1 MPESLGPLL
10 WGMQGSQCVG
20 LRRVGGLA
28 ARGMIHGLP
37 GELLG
42 PQLTVQ
48 AKSPGEAL
56 LAAVSFSN
64 TICVCVCTCMWVC
77 VCVCVGVC
85 VYGRVGNDCAKSPR
99 ASPQS
104 GEEGRVGQARI
115 RLSGETSPGFRDE
128 DVSLKALIFSGER
141 GHPPSLRC

>member
-42 PQLTVQ
+42 QQLTVQ

-64 TICVCVCTCMWVC
+64 AICVCVCVHACVC
-77 VCVCVGVC
+77 VCVCVCVWVC
-85 VYGRVGNDCAKSPR
+85 VCMVGWGMIAQSPHVLLHKVGRKEGWARPESACQVRPVL
-99 ASPQS
+99 AS
-104 GEEGRVGQARI
+104 GMK
-115 RLSGETSPGFRDE
+115 TF
-128 DVSLKALIFSGER
+128 
-141 GHPPSLRC
+141 H